1 MVYDRSSNTKL
12 SSGSKKKNKRN
23 KRNKNNNRKKYNG
36 GIEKKT
42 AKNTGAA
49 LMAEASVSKHD
60 LLALVPGIM
69 LCCMTVIMLLSDLTT
84 DDFQLQY
91 DLYPKLFRYAD
102 ASVAVCGIAYFCVL
116 LANHTRRKLLVRRIK
131 TERTWLYLALF
142 LICIFISTC
151 INGFTSEAIH
161 GIPYRN
167 IGVFNMVSF
176 VLLYMGVSSCI
187 RTETMRKVVVIS
199 IAAAADAIAVS
210 AVYDLYVG
218 EILSYRA
225 KKELSTIFFNGNHYG
240 YFLVIAVLIGFG
252 LMLYADRALLAVG
265 VITSA
270 LNMIALMVN
279 HSLGCILAVVI
290 VIMITSAAVLIGDIG
305 RRKRLLIILGA
316 AIVFFILAWLLSEN
330 IRDEFSVLYKDAGS
344 ILAGDAKGSEGHN
357 RIKIWR
363 RTWGYITEKPIFG
376 YGCEGISDRLYIG
389 TGISN
394 PHNELLTYAAYYG
407 IPAAILYLL
416 GVVSVFANYLRKN
429 TAEAGQK
436 IACMAAAGYFIS
448 SMTGV
453 AMFYLTPLFFVLL
466 GISVIEKL

>member
-1 MVYDRSSNTKL
+1 M
-12 SSGSKKKNKRN
+12 SSGSKKKKGNK
-23 KRNKNNNRKKYNG
+23 KNKNSNRKKYNG
-36 GIEKKT
+36 GIERKN
-42 AKNTGAA
+42 AKNTRAA
-49 LMAEASVSKHD
+49 IVADAPVIKYD
-60 LLALVPGIM
+60 LLAMVPGIL
-69 LCCMTVIMLLSDLTT
+69 LCCMTVMMLLSDLMT

-102 ASVAVCGIAYFCVL
+102 AAAVVCGIAYFCVL
-116 LANHTRRKLLVRRIK
+116 LANQTRRKLLVRRIR
-131 TERTWLYLALF
+131 TERTWLYFALF
-142 LICIFISTC
+142 LIYIFISTC
-151 INGFTSEAIH
+151 INGFTNEAIH

-176 VLLYMGVSSCI
+176 VLLYMGISSCI
-187 RTETMRKVVVIS
+187 RTETMRKIVLIS

-218 EILSYRA
+218 EIISYRA
-225 KKELSTIFFNGNHYG
+225 KKELSAIFFNGNHYG

-265 VITSA
+265 VVTSA
-270 LNMIALMVN
+270 LNMIMLMVN

-290 VIMITSAAVLIGDIG
+290 VIMVTSAAVLIGDVD
-305 RRKRLLIILGA
+305 RRRRLLIILGV

-363 RTWGYITEKPIFG
+363 RTWGYITEKPLFG
-376 YGCEGISDRLYIG
+376 YGCEGMSERLYIG

-407 IPAAILYLL
+407 IPAAIAYLI
-416 GVVSVFANYLRKN
+416 GVTSVFANYLRRKN
-429 TAEAGQK
+429 KAEAGQK
-436 IACMAAAGYFIS
+436 IACIAAAGYFIS
-448 SMTGV
+448 SVTGV
-453 AMFYLTPLFFVLL
+453 AMFYLTPFFFVLL
-466 GISVIEKL
+466 GISAIEKR